1 MTHKLT
7 LHYAIINCGDG
18 SAALTFL
25 ESEALAEFD
34 QSDDNG
40 WGEPCLGSISLESDS
55 PIKVTE
61 EIETK
66 EMYLIRLFDNDDS
79 RLEEFIEEFFPDGL
93 PEFTVKT
100 GKTRVDYVENS
111 IYADGVFAGSVYR
124 HPKESGDALLK
135 ELNELKDES
144 N

>member
-1 MTHKLT
+1 MKHKLT
-7 LHYAIINCGDG
+7 LHYSINNCGDG
-18 SAALTFL
+18 SASLTFL

-40 WGEPCLGSISLESDS
+40 WGEPCLGTIDLESDS

-66 EMYLIRLFDNDDS
+66 EMYLIRLFENDDS

-93 PEFTVKT
+93 PEFTVKIDEKWKD
-100 GKTRVDYVENS
+100 KTYRNNIVYMNGVYAGELMESRENS
-111 IYADGVFAGSVYR
+111 G
-124 HPKESGDALLK
+124 EALQK
-135 ELNELKDES
+135 RLNELKE
-144 N
+144 